1 MLKESGNLITEN
13 IPMTKELLDFAKANN
28 YNISLKTG
36 DYIKEPL
43 KVIRS
48 KNNQK
53 LVSEVAQLYINKELY
68 PPLYFEVFG
77 FTNLA
82 GFVGMLKRAL
92 GEAYIECTILYPE
105 EIQEKHRQSCLLNLG
120 VEYPSQSK
128 VMRAK
133 TEATNLR
140 KYGVKC
146 SLMLVD
152 SSGDNNCMKRPEVRA
167 KARATCLVNH
177 GVEYPMQSGKVRDLS
192 KSTCLE
198 KYGVDNPMKSEMV
211 QEKFQATM
219 VDRYGEPYA
228 LQSPILKDRLKASN
242 LEKYGVENIA
252 ESPDVRRKIYQTN
265 TERYGWWHYNPTVAD
280 ITKALKTPEAITRF
294 EKLHELKQDP
304 NKREE
309 LYDFITEN
317 YTGSQYYVN
326 LNKYGFRDP
335 KYRFPS
341 RIEVKL
347 KNWLESKNIEFVEN
361 YYPEWMRNPETNR
374 VRELD
379 FWLPKHNMAIE
390 LNGDYTHSIEYGRD
404 ENYHKFKFIKCY
416 ENNVK
421 LLMFTESEIVNAF
434 DKVCN
439 VIEHHLT
446 GVDIGYDVDAVDK
459 FRFALVDQSI
469 DDSTKVEI
477 FEISEDCHHF
487 YPIKS

>member
-1 MLKESGNLITEN
+1 MI
-13 IPMTKELLDFAKANN
+13 
-28 YNISLKTG
+28 
-36 DYIKEPL
+36 
-43 KVIRS
+43 
-48 KNNQK
+48 
-53 LVSEVAQLYINKELY
+53 
-68 PPLYFEVFG
+68 
-77 FTNLA
+77 
-82 GFVGMLKRAL
+82 KRAL
-92 GEAYIECTILYPE
+92 GEEYIECIILYPE

-167 KARATCLVNH
+167 KARATCLKNH
-177 GVEYPMQSGKVRDLS
+177 GVEYPMQSEKVRALS
-192 KSTCLE
+192 REVNLE
-198 KYGVDNPMKSEMV
+198 KYGVDNPMKSVEV
-211 QEKFQATM
+211 QRKFQTTM
-219 VDRYGEPYA
+219 IDRYGEPYA

-265 TERYGWWHYNPTVAD
+265 TKRYGWWHYNPTVAD

-304 NKREE
+304 TKREE

-335 KYRFPS
+335 KYRSPS

-361 YYPEWMRNPETNR
+361 YYPEWMRNSETNR

-379 FWLPKHNMAIE
+379 FWLPKFNLAIE
-390 LNGDYTHSIEYGRD
+390 LNGNYTHSIEYGRD
-404 ENYHKFKFIKCY
+404 ENYHKFKFIKCH

-421 LLMFTESEIVNAF
+421 LLMFTESEIINEF

-439 VIEHHLT
+439 IIEYHLSD
-446 GVDIGYDVDAVDK
+446 VNIEFDVDARDK
-459 FRFALVDQSI
+459 FRYALVDQKI
-469 DDSTKVEI
+469 DDFTKVEI

-487 YPIKS
+487 YPIKR